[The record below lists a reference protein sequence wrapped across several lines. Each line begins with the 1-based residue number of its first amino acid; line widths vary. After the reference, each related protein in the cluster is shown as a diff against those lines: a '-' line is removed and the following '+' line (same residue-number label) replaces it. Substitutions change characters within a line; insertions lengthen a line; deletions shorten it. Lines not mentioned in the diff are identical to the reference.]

1 MTSGHAVEDMEDR
14 AVSRIVKSVVNPR
27 PIAWISTVDEEGREN
42 LAPFS
47 AYNYASSWPPVVMFS
62 SSRREGRYKDSA
74 ENAVATGEFA
84 VNVVTERLIEEMD
97 ATSTP
102 LEPGESEFE
111 YAGVERAP
119 CEAIS
124 APRVADAVAT
134 LECRLHD
141 TVEVYDRLVVFGE
154 AVHVHVA
161 DEVKTDGQID
171 ALKVDTVGRLG
182 GPYYTVSDP
191 LDFERQI

>member
-1 MTSGHAVEDMEDR
+1 MTSGHAVDDLAEREID
-14 AVSRIVKSVVNPR
+14 RIVKSVVNPR
-27 PIAWISTVDEEGREN
+27 PIAWVSTVDEGGREN

-47 AYNYASSWPPVVMFS
+47 AYNYVSSAPPVVLFS
-62 SSRREGRYKDSA
+62 SSQREGRFKDSA

-84 VNVVTERLIEEMD
+84 VNVVTERLAEAMD
-97 ATSTP
+97 ATSVG

-119 CEAIS
+119 CAAIS

-134 LECRLHD
+134 FECRLHD
-141 TVEVYDRLVVFGE
+141 TVEVYGRLVVFGE

-161 DEVKTDGQID
+161 DEVKTNGEVD
-171 ALKVDTVGRLG
+171 ARKVDTVGRLG
-182 GPYYTVSDP
+182 GPHYTVS
-191 LDFERQI
+191 EVHEYARQY

>member
-1 MTSGHAVEDMEDR
+1 MTSGHAVEDMEER
-14 AVSRIVKSVVNPR
+14 AVDRIVKSVVNPR
-27 PIAWISTVDEEGREN
+27 PIAWVSTTSPDGVDN

-47 AYNYASSWPPVVMFS
+47 AYNYVCSAPPVVTFS
-62 SSRREGRYKDSA
+62 SSMREGRFKDSA

-111 YAGVERAP
+111 LAGVERAP

-124 APRVADAVAT
+124 APRVANAVAT

-161 DEVKTDGQID
+161 DEVKTDGEID
-171 ALKVDTVGRLG
+171 ARKVDTVGRLG
-182 GPYYTVSDP
+182 GPYYTVADP
-191 LDFERQI
+191 LPFERQV